1 MLKKIMEVVLNIL
14 IVLVVIIVLIV
25 GYSFI
30 QTKVMQKDY
39 VNFGG
44 YTAFEVATGSMSG
57 SIEIGDVIIVK
68 LNEEKIKRD
77 DIIVFKQDGYIVTH
91 RVIEVQEDGK
101 TLVTKGD
108 ANNAQ
113 DEPISKDDVIG
124 KVIKILPNIGIWKK
138 VVQTPKVIISV
149 VITIILFGLAFSI
162 QVVDDKKDTKG
173 QKEENKQ
180 ISSEREKDEKKENEK
195 NK

>member
-68 LNEEKIKRD
+68 LDEEKIKRD

-91 RVIEVQEDGK
+91 RVIEIQEDGK

-173 QKEENKQ
+173 QKEENKP
-180 ISSEREKDEKKENEK
+180 ISSEREKDEKKEDEK

>member
-68 LNEEKIKRD
+68 LDEEKIKRD

-91 RVIEVQEDGK
+91 RVIEIQEDGK

-180 ISSEREKDEKKENEK
+180 ISSEREKDEKKEDEK

>member
-180 ISSEREKDEKKENEK
+180 ISSEREKDEKKEDEK